1 MPKCTYCNKEY
12 KFPKGISVV
21 DSIKGEIKYYCSSK
35 CRKNAEMK
43 RKKRKWTIPKEG
55 EYAEPMEE
63 KQEEKPVEK
72 PTEKEK
78 LEKKEEKTKAE
89 EKVEEKKEERKDEK
103 K

>member
-43 RKKRKWTIPKEG
+43 RKKRKWAIPKEG
-55 EYAEPMEE
+55 EYTEPI
-63 KQEEKPVEK
+63 EEKPEEPEK
-72 PTEKEK
+72 KPEPKK
-78 LEKKEEKTKAE
+78 EKKEEK
-89 EKVEEKKEERKDEK
+89 KDEK